1 MSKKSSALIQTQE
14 DAERFKQLLRDLGIT
29 HSGQL
34 RAFATKPNG
43 SQYSRD
49 KSSAYW
55 MDPRRAGEP
64 WIEAVFSGIERML
77 EGDEKTRDR
86 AIKALDNYSPDKNE
100 MARYIQHLRVTA
112 NKFTLTIATQVLEDD
127 VLQALA
133 LQAVIAMEA
142 GRVKPEF
149 DKEKV
154 KVLAKKVEPGKP
166 SVIATS
172 LNPKFI
178 SRRLELL
185 KK

>member
-1 MSKKSSALIQTQE
+1 MSKKSLALIQTQE
-14 DAERFKQLLRDLGIT
+14 DAERFKQLLKDLGIT

-34 RAFATKPNG
+34 RAFATKPDG

-49 KSSAYW
+49 KTSAYW
-55 MDPRRAGEP
+55 MDPRKAGRP

-77 EGDEKTRDR
+77 EGNEETQDR
-86 AIKALDNYSPDKNE
+86 ANKALDNYCPDNFD
-100 MARYIQHLRVTA
+100 MARYIQHLRITA
-112 NKFTLTIATQVLEDD
+112 NKFTLIIATQVLEDD

-133 LQAVIAMEA
+133 LQAAIAMEA

-154 KVLAKKVEPGKP
+154 KVQAAKVEPGRP
-166 SVIATS
+166 SVNSTS
-172 LNPKFI
+172 LDPKFI
-178 SRRLELL
+178 SHRIELL